1 MFENV
6 SKRLIL
12 AGSLV
17 VSMWLGSSMYS
28 ASEVWGQAQTPAQQP
43 QTDTASP
50 APDPSVIGGS
60 AVVNLASGG
69 LVTGLVGWLA
79 RMLSQSAARER
90 AARKAETEAREHAAR
105 MEERASQ
112 LLERLREAN
121 AAKRAEGGD
130 E

>member
-6 SKRLIL
+6 SKRLVL

-28 ASEVWGQAQTPAQQP
+28 ASEVWGQAQTPAHP
-43 QTDTASP
+43 QADTAAP

-90 AARKAETEAREHAAR
+90 VARKAETEAREHAAR

>member
-12 AGSLV
+12 AGSFV
-17 VSMWLGSSMYS
+17 VATWLGSSVYS
-28 ASEVWGQAQTPAQQP
+28 ASEVWGQAQTPPQI
-43 QTDTASP
+43 QTDTAAP
-50 APDPSVIGGS
+50 APDPSIIGGS

-105 MEERASQ
+105 MEERAAQ

-121 AAKRAEGGD
+121 TAAAKRGD